1 MPLVDTPLG
10 PAYYAAS
17 GVSTNQS
24 PIVLIHGAGGSH
36 LDWPPAF
43 RRFPGRRTLG
53 LDLPGHGRSPTPG
66 RQSIDA
72 YAAWVREWL
81 LATETS
87 PAILVGHSMGGALAL
102 ELAWQSPE
110 RVAALVVIGAGP
122 RLPVAPAI
130 LDGITMAPQ
139 ETIAYI
145 VDLAYGRD
153 APAALKHLGCERM
166 AQVEPQVLHGDF
178 VACDQFDMT
187 TRLGEVAQPA
197 LIVAGSRDH
206 MAPPAGAVAL
216 HEGLPRSELVLIE
229 GAGHMLTFERT
240 DEVMRA
246 IRAFLSRAHYR
257 EK

>member
-17 GVSTNQS
+17 GVSTDQS

-43 RRFPGRRTLG
+43 RKFPGRRTLG
-53 LDLPGHGRSPTPG
+53 LDLPGHGRSPLPG

-81 LATETS
+81 LATETP
-87 PAILVGHSMGGALAL
+87 PAILVGHSMGGAIAL

-130 LDGITMAPQ
+130 LDGITVAPQ
-139 ETIAYI
+139 ETVAYI

-153 APAALKHLGCERM
+153 APAALKRLGRERM
-166 AQVEPQVLHGDF
+166 GQIEPRVLHGDF

-187 TRLGEVAQPA
+187 ARLDEVVQPA
-197 LIVAGSRDH
+197 LVVAGSRDR
-206 MAPPAGAVAL
+206 MAPTAGAAAL

-229 GAGHMLTFERT
+229 GAGHMLIFERT

-246 IRAFLSRAHYR
+246 IQGFLSGCEARL
-257 EK
+257 